1 MTDKFAEYL
10 HISLGNLY
18 NIYYINIYIYYIY
31 MYIIRLPVQ
40 KTQVWFLGQED
51 PSVKQPTPV
60 FLPGKSHG
68 GAIPFSRGSSQT
80 RDWTQ
85 VSGIAGRFC
94 TTWATREE
102 TICEYVCVCVCVCV
116 YVFIYMIQYKFCYRA
131 MFIVRIL
138 NRYGMN

>member
-1 MTDKFAEYL
+1 
-10 HISLGNLY
+10 
-18 NIYYINIYIYYIY
+18 

-40 KTQVWFLGQED
+40 ETQVWFLGQED

-68 GAIPFSRGSSQT
+68 GAIPFSRGSSQP

-85 VSGIAGRFC
+85 VSSIAGRFC

-102 TICEYVCVCVCVCV
+102 TICEYVCV